1 MHHGYRRDKHH
12 SSLRILHPR
21 KCLQQLFDVEPFPRY
36 TWFIEK
42 TLARNQRSKK
52 TLARQ
57 LSLRRDSLPNASSGD
72 FAMRKKSRRY
82 FLTTAAVSSAGML
95 AARSLPAW
103 ARSASPDASATPLSV
118 FGYSKVQL
126 LDGPFRLQFDQNHKL
141 FLNLDEDA
149 MLKPFRKREGLPA
162 PGPDLGGWYDDAD
175 DFNEDTNFHAF
186 IAGHTFGQYLSGL
199 ARAYA
204 VTGSKPT
211 QEKVHR
217 LVRAFGT
224 TVEPTGKFY
233 VDYRLPGYTFDK
245 TCCGLIDAHEFA
257 ADPNALNVLK
267 RATEAAVPHLP
278 EKALSRAAQEAR
290 PHKSKAYTWDETYT
304 LPENLFLAYQ
314 RSGDKRYKELAE
326 RFIYHEYYDALAENQ
341 NALPGK
347 HAYSHVN
354 TLSSAMQAYLTL
366 GDEKYLRAA
375 TNGLRMVQEQSY
387 ATGGWGPD
395 EAFVVPGKGLLA
407 ASLNTSHSSF
417 ETPCGA
423 YGQFKITR
431 YLLRVTRDSRYGD
444 SMEQVLYNT
453 IAGAKPILPDGISFY
468 YSDYN
473 NEGSKKVY
481 YKDKW
486 PCCSGTFPQLTA
498 DYGISSYYPAT
509 DGVYV
514 NLFLP
519 SRVSWMQNGTQCTV
533 TQKTSYP
540 TANTTQLQVEIA
552 RPENFTVYLRVPAWT
567 DAKTRVSV
575 NGKRVEG
582 DLVPGKFFALSRSWK
597 NGDRIEYEISMPLK
611 LQAVDPETPN
621 TVALVRGPIAM
632 FGLGTLPAKFSRA
645 QLLTAAPVSQSSGD
659 LIVQTDA
666 AKLTFRPFAAIG
678 DEQYR
683 LYQNVAG

>member
-1 MHHGYRRDKHH
+1 MQAKTRRQFLKAAGI
-12 SSLRILHPR
+12 STAGLYA
-21 KCLQQLFDVEPFPRY
+21 V
-36 TWFIEK
+36 
-42 TLARNQRSKK
+42 RSVP
-52 TLARQ
+52 T
-57 LSLRRDSLPNASSGD
+57 
-72 FAMRKKSRRY
+72 
-82 FLTTAAVSSAGML
+82 
-95 AARSLPAW
+95 W
-103 ARSASPDASATPLSV
+103 ARPAVTAPITPSLAV

-126 LDGPFRLQFDQNHKL
+126 LDGPFRKQFDENHKL
-141 FLNLDEDA
+141 FLNLDEDGL
-149 MLKPFRKREGLPA
+149 LKPFRKRQGLPA
-162 PGPDLGGWYDDAD
+162 PGHDLGGWYDDAD
-175 DFNEDTNFHAF
+175 DFNEKDNFHAF
-186 IAGHTFGQYLSGL
+186 IAGHTFGQYVSGL

-204 VTGSKPT
+204 VTRSKPT

-217 LVRAFGT
+217 LVRAFAE

-257 ADPNALNVLK
+257 ADPIALDVL
-267 RATEAAVPHLP
+267 RRSTDAVLHHLP
-278 EKALSRAAQEAR
+278 EKALSRAEQEAR
-290 PHKSKAYTWDETYT
+290 PHKTIAYTWDETYT
-304 LPENLFLAYQ
+304 LPENFFLAYR
-314 RSGDKRYKELAE
+314 RSGDKRYRDLGT
-326 RFIYHEYYDALAENQ
+326 RFIYHEYYDALAENH

-354 TLSSAMQAYLTL
+354 TFSSAMQAYLVL

-407 ASLNTSHSSF
+407 ASLGKTRSSF

-453 IAGAKPILPDGISFY
+453 IAGAKPILADGASFY

-473 NEGSKKVY
+473 SEGAKKVY

-498 DYGISSYYPAT
+498 DYGISSYYPAKE
-509 DGVYV
+509 GIYV

-519 SRVSWMQNGTQCTV
+519 SRVSWMQGATQCTL
-533 TQKTSYP
+533 TQQTSYP
-540 TANTTQLQVEIA
+540 ASNTTQLQLEMA

-567 DAKTRVSV
+567 DAKTRISV

-582 DLVPGKFFALSRSWK
+582 DIAPGKFFALPRTWK
-597 NGDRIEYEISMPLK
+597 NGDRVEFEIVMPLR
-611 LQAVDPETPN
+611 LQAVDAQNPQM
-621 TVALVRGPIAM
+621 VALLRGPLAL
-632 FGLGTLPAKFSRA
+632 FAVGNLPAKFTRA
-645 QLLTAAPVSQSSGD
+645 QLLAAAAASQSSEAWLAQGD
-659 LIVQTDA
+659 AGKI
-666 AKLTFRPFAAIG
+666 TFRPFAAIR
-678 DEQYR
+678 DESYR
-683 LYQNVAG
+683 LYQTVGV